1 MRSLFLAPLLA
12 LGLALATPAH
22 AGDDARFEEI
32 ATEVGLSAAQKS
44 AVADILY
51 KSRQARIDIK
61 ARLDRAE
68 LDLRHALTAPTLDEK
83 AVRTALD
90 AVSAATA
97 ELQRNRVEQ
106 IVAIR
111 KQLSPEQW
119 EKLKTVWHEERDE
132 DEDDEDE
139 EREGHGRR

>member
-1 MRSLFLAPLLA
+1 MRSLLLAPLLA

-22 AGDDARFEEI
+22 AGDDGRFEEI
-32 ATEVGLSAAQKS
+32 AAEVGLSAAQRT
-44 AVADILY
+44 AVSDILY
-51 KSRQARIDIK
+51 KARQARIDIK

-119 EKLKTVWHEERDE
+119 EKLKTVWHDERDE
-132 DEDDEDE
+132 DEDEDDDHE
-139 EREGHGRR
+139 DRGRR

>member
-1 MRSLFLAPLLA
+1 MRSFLFAPLLA
-12 LGLALATPAH
+12 LGLALAAPAH

-32 ATEVGLSAAQKS
+32 AAEVGLSAAQKTTVS
-44 AVADILY
+44 DILY

-61 ARLDRAE
+61 ARLERAE

-111 KQLSPEQW
+111 KALSPEQR
-119 EKLKTVWHEERDE
+119 EKLKAVWHEERDE
-132 DEDDEDE
+132 DEDE
-139 EREGHGRR
+139 ERGRR